1 MNMEYIFEIIDKT
14 GRAIHLSKER
24 WSHIRKK
31 HPEIENHEELEI
43 AIKNP
48 DKITHYSSDD
58 SVGFYYKYLKHK
70 PFPDK

>member
-1 MNMEYIFEIIDKT
+1 M
-14 GRAIHLSKER
+14 A
-24 WSHIRKK
+24 
-31 HPEIENHEELEI
+31 EIENHEELEI